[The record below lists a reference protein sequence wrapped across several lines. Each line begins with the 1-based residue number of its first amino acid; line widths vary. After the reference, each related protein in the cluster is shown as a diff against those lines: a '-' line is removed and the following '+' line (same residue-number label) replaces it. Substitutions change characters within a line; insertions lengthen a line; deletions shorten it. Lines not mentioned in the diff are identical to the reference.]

1 MIMNV
6 PIKKVQVVFKTHLD
20 VGYTDFSSVVLQKY
34 VEEYI
39 PNSIQL
45 AKQLNSDGK
54 KKFIWTVGSFLIDY
68 FLLHAKPE
76 QKKLMEEAIS
86 KGYISWHGCATT
98 THTELMD
105 RTLLDFSL
113 SAPIRQ
119 VISNE
124 NNTLSIYDDE
134 NNTSSKCHQ
143 IIMPIYHNHKL
154 SGLLITFF
162 SNTDF
167 ENNLNITKIIRVFTE
182 KHIHGINLENIT
194 EIDNSSLLFSEH
206 YLENITTLL
215 ESHTHILKTNENYL
229 IHKQNLS
236 TIIKDFQDKLSAS
249 DLEVFENILSNIY
262 TLSDYEHALLYSLG
276 IKYGIELSKI

>member
-1 MIMNV
+1 MWINQKLEDYLSGSEKNNSCK
-6 PIKKVQVVFKTHLD
+6 IILTDLKKVM
-20 VGYTDFSSVVLQKY
+20 FSSDKSY
-34 VEEYI
+34 
-39 PNSIQL
+39 SS
-45 AKQLNSDGK
+45 KQ
-54 KKFIWTVGSFLIDY
+54 
-68 FLLHAKPE
+68 
-76 QKKLMEEAIS
+76 IS
-86 KGYISWHGCATT
+86 K
-98 THTELMD
+98 ELLKV
-105 RTLLDFSL
+105 LLDFSL